1 MFCPRVRTCVADARV
16 VDLDA
21 HLVGFGRGDLD
32 LLDAE
37 VLAGLPGHGGQAGD
51 GL

>member
-1 MFCPRVRTCVADARV
+1 MFCVRVRTCVTDSGV

-21 HLVGFGRGDLD
+21 HLVCLGRCDFD